1 MRGVYKRTVRTQR
14 NGKGLVMIRS
24 PGVRVLGMVGALVG
38 LLLGV
43 GASSATGSGNGGG
56 DREFQRFVLVQT
68 DPAVE
73 GGPIAANGAIHAKGE
88 DVVLGE
94 FKDRFEFP
102 DGNVVIKHR
111 PKAGTSVDRFD
122 PVTCLFTFRERGS
135 WKAVRGSGAYEDVS
149 GGGTY
154 RALGQGFGC
163 SENEPPDVFF
173 LQIVARGALSL

>member
-1 MRGVYKRTVRTQR
+1 MRGVYKRTVRSQR

-43 GASSATGSGNGGG
+43 GASSAAGSGNGVG
-56 DREFQRFVLVQT
+56 DGEFQRFVLVNT
-68 DPAVE
+68 DPSVE
-73 GGPIAANGAIHAKGE
+73 GGPIAANGVIHARGT
-88 DVVLGE
+88 DIVLSE

-111 PKAGTSVDRFD
+111 PKAGSMVESFD

-135 WKAVRGSGAYEDVS
+135 WQAVSGSGAYGDVR
-149 GGGTY
+149 GHGRY

-163 SENEPPDVFF
+163 SETEPPEVFF
-173 LQIVARGALSL
+173 IRIVARGSLSL